1 MPPLLDNLENEIE
14 NNAFAQSQD
23 NPLPPIFFTPS
34 RHNSLTLEPFCLEP
48 LYGDVKERHFSMELS
63 SDHKSIVMPISIEE
77 EVYCPEAAVSGMEI
91 ELPSALTLKEHLSND
106 SPYRDTKD
114 ESESNET
121 PAVPRQKTNHT
132 WEETARQLQLCVCI
146 PEMSMYDIPN
156 QWLSAND
163 YFDLLTAMENGASKY
178 PFYDLGYDSHCV
190 SYHPPFIYSNPCPSI
205 YFLRCEHLKNG
216 TPKFGFPRIKNVTK
230 EYTWKKQGFTTAIPK
245 RCPCVRYITANCYLC
260 GKGRNRNNIFAAFS
274 GREPVLRM
282 HAVMK
287 IQSFFTRGNTEK
299 YQNDNY
305 IDQGPYVLIHILKGG
320 SHASS

>member
-77 EVYCPEAAVSGMEI
+77 EVYCPEATVSGMEI

-146 PEMSMYDIPN
+146 PEMSMYDTPSTCFPPIDHRSMAVC
-156 QWLSAND
+156 QR
-163 YFDLLTAMENGASKY
+163 LLRPTDGHGERGLQV
-178 PFYDLGYDSHCV
+178 PL
-190 SYHPPFIYSNPCPSI
+190 
-205 YFLRCEHLKNG
+205 LR
-216 TPKFGFPRIKNVTK
+216 PRV
-230 EYTWKKQGFTTAIPK
+230 
-245 RCPCVRYITANCYLC
+245 
-260 GKGRNRNNIFAAFS
+260 
-274 GREPVLRM
+274 
-282 HAVMK
+282 
-287 IQSFFTRGNTEK
+287 
-299 YQNDNY
+299 
-305 IDQGPYVLIHILKGG
+305 
-320 SHASS
+320 